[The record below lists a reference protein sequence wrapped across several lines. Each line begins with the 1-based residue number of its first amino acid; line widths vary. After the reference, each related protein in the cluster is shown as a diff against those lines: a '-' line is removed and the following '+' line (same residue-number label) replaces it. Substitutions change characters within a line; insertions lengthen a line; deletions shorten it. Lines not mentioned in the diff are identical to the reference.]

1 MASVASTSP
10 ASKDDDPDF
19 GPEVVTSSVSSRG
32 RRIYVTSRHRIRF
45 DERQAKTVVALLIE
59 LGRQKIKEAE
69 RKKRGEQ
76 PKPPASE

>member
-45 DERQAKTVVALLIE
+45 SEQQAKTVVALLIE
-59 LGRQKIKEAE
+59 LGRQRMKEQ
-69 RKKRGEQ
+69 KKQIEGFGKE
-76 PKPPASE
+76 SVH

>member
-32 RRIYVTSRHRIRF
+32 RRIYVMSRHRVRF
-45 DERQAKTVVALLIE
+45 SEQQAKTVAALLIE
-59 LGRQKIKEAE
+59 LGRQKIKEAGTKNKF
-69 RKKRGEQ
+69 RK
-76 PKPPASE
+76 